1 MENVAEPTW
10 HCYTCRNALRE
21 KGQEDIITSQ
31 TNKLWD
37 RQMTATISLVPGLAE
52 RLQSQGIKQR
62 PGLRRSG
69 GQGPS
74 VRRSGGQE
82 PGVTKISYTT
92 SFTDLIGS
100 LLDKEDSPGD
110 SDYESG
116 DRNTNNTVQ
125 VKL

>member
-1 MENVAEPTW
+1 MENVSDPTW
-10 HCYTCRNALRE
+10 HCYTCRSALRQR
-21 KGQEDIITSQ
+21 GQGDIIRSQ
-31 TNKLWD
+31 VDKLWD

-69 GQGPS
+69 GQEPG

-92 SFTDLIGS
+92 SLTDLLGS
-100 LLDKEDSPGD
+100 MLDKPDSPGD
-110 SDYESG
+110 SDYESQTG
-116 DRNTNNTVQ
+116 DRGNMLRVE
-125 VKL
+125 L